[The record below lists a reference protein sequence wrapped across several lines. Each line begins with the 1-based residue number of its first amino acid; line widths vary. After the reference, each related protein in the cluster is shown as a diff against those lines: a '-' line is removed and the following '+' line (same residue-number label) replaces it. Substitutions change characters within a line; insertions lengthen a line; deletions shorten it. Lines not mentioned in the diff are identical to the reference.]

1 MLQLL
6 PLFVVMKVPV
16 FFILRLFLKHP
27 VEVDVD
33 LVNRVV
39 RLENV
44 ELLMKVE
51 KVDRPKSSID
61 DVPQA
66 AIFKKDV

>member
-1 MLQLL
+1 
-6 PLFVVMKVPV
+6 MKVPV
-16 FFILRLFLKHP
+16 FFVLRLFLKHP

-51 KVDRPKSSID
+51 EIDRPKSSVD
-61 DVPQA
+61 NVPQT